1 MYQVK
6 NLAHHP
12 PDHHRRALGESAY
25 EFIEKLL
32 GANLEMDRVAAM
44 LDKVIEDIERQECFV
59 WVSRIDMW
67 EKRSG
72 CFSGTYGGLVKE
84 CGRRD
89 ETCLLAFLRLISS
102 ASSMLAISLGTGRVG
117 SHVCSVGV

>member
-1 MYQVK
+1 MYQIE

-12 PDHHRRALGESAY
+12 PNHHRRSFGESAY
-25 EFIEKLL
+25 EFIEKLF
-32 GANLEMDRVAAM
+32 GANLKMDRVAAV
-44 LDKVIEDIERQECFV
+44 LDEVIEDIERQERFV
-59 WVSRIDMW
+59 GISRIDMW

-72 CFSGTYGGLVKE
+72 RFAGTCGGLVK
-84 CGRRD
+84 GRGRGD

-117 SHVCSVGV
+117 SHVCSVGA